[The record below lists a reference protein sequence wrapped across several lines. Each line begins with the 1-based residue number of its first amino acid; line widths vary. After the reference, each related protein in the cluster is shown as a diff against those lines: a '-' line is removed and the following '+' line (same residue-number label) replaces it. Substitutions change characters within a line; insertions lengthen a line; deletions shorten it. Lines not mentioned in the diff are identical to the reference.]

1 MLCVRMK
8 SNLVSTSMIGLIQR
22 VTSAKVEV
30 KAQTVGRIDS
40 GLTLFLGIEKEDSI
54 SNVDRLTRKVLGY
67 RVFPDDAGK
76 MNLSLTDTQ
85 GGLLI
90 VSQFTLVADTQKG
103 LRASFTSAAS
113 PMDAKEIYDAFVR
126 KARSLHP
133 MIAAGIFGADM
144 QITLCNDGPVTFI
157 LYG

>member
-1 MLCVRMK
+1 
-8 SNLVSTSMIGLIQR
+8 MIGLIQR

-30 KAQTVGRIDS
+30 KARTVGRIDS
-40 GLTLFLGIEKEDSI
+40 GLTLFLGIEKEDSR

-90 VSQFTLVADTQKG
+90 VSQFTLVADTRKG
-103 LRASFTSAAS
+103 LRASFKSAAS

-133 MIAAGIFGADM
+133 VIATGVFGADM
-144 QITLCNDGPVTFI
+144 QITLSNDGPVTFI

>member
-1 MLCVRMK
+1 
-8 SNLVSTSMIGLIQR
+8 MIGLIQR

-40 GLTLFLGIEKEDSI
+40 GLTLFLGIEKEDSR

>member
-1 MLCVRMK
+1 
-8 SNLVSTSMIGLIQR
+8 MIGLIQR

-40 GLTLFLGIEKEDSI
+40 GLTLFLGIEKEDSR

-113 PMDAKEIYDAFVR
+113 PMEAKEIYDAFVR

-133 MIAAGIFGADM
+133 VIATGVFGADM
-144 QITLCNDGPVTFI
+144 QITLSNDGPVTFI